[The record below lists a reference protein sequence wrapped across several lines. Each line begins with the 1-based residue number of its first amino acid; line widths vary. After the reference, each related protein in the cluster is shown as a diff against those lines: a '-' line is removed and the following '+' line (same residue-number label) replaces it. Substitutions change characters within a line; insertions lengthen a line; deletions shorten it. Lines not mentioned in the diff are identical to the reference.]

1 MILGNILPKN
11 KNINFEMINKILTK
25 KEVSNIIDSVYRFCG
40 QKETVLF
47 ADHIMQI
54 GFKYAAIAGISFGKD
69 DLIIPSDK
77 NDLLN
82 TTQLKVQEYEDQYQ
96 DGLITQGEKY
106 NKVVD
111 AWSECTNRVADKMLD
126 VISSPSDDQP
136 INSVYMM
143 AHSGARGSAAQLKQ
157 LSGMRGLMAKP
168 SGEIIENP
176 IKSNFKE
183 GLSVLEYFTSTHGA
197 RKGLADTALKT
208 ASSGYLTRRLVDVA
222 QDAVIRELDCNTKK
236 GVLVEEIV
244 ESGNITS
251 PLTERILGRTPVEN
265 IIDENQNT
273 IVNSGEIISEKHL
286 ESISKLGIRSL
297 KIRSVLTCE
306 TEDGICAKC
315 YGRDLARG
323 TEVNIGEAVGI
334 IAAQSIGEP
343 GTQLTMRTFHIGG
356 AASSSVEQSNATA
369 PVSGI

>member
-1 MILGNILPKN
+1 
-11 KNINFEMINKILTK
+11 
-25 KEVSNIIDSVYRFCG
+25 
-40 QKETVLF
+40 
-47 ADHIMQI
+47 
-54 GFKYAAIAGISFGKD
+54 
-69 DLIIPSDK
+69 
-77 NDLLN
+77 
-82 TTQLKVQEYEDQYQ
+82 
-96 DGLITQGEKY
+96 
-106 NKVVD
+106 
-111 AWSECTNRVADKMLD
+111 
-126 VISSPSDDQP
+126 
-136 INSVYMM
+136 MM

-222 QDAVIRELDCNTKK
+222 QDAVIREEDCNTKN
-236 GVLVEEIV
+236 GVMVEEIV

-265 IIDENQNT
+265 IIDENNNI
-273 IVNSGEIISEKHL
+273 IVNAGEIISEKHL
-286 ESISKLGIRSL
+286 DPISKLGIRSL

-306 TEDGICAKC
+306 TEDGICSKC

-323 TEVNIGEAVGI
+323 TPVNIGEAVGI

-356 AASSSVEQSNATA
+356 AASSSVEQSNATS
-369 PVSGI
+369 PISGNVKLENIKIIEDKFKNKIVLSRNGKIKIVDEN